1 MGDIFGG
8 GDQTSTV
15 QSQQTLD
22 PFIREALQGSVQAAR
37 QVASLPYQP
46 YGGPRIAGFRPAEQ
60 QAFDILGQAAA
71 GRVGSQQ
78 LAGATQAAQRAAGYG
93 PEQFQQNVAGFM
105 SPYQQNVIDATM
117 ARLSQARA
125 EREAATQANL
135 ARAGAFGNTRRGVYE
150 AQLAGQEDLNT
161 AQTLANL
168 YQQGYGQAASLASG
182 LPGQQLAAASQLAA
196 LAPQALA
203 QEQAYAGLLSGVG
216 QQQRQMAQ
224 SNLDLAYRDFLEQ
237 RGYPVEQLRI
247 LQSGLT
253 GLPAVTSTTQTTT
266 QPGDGFLGGAA
277 NTIGI
282 LGGLNRLF
290 PGLF

>member
-1 MGDIFGG
+1 MSKGG
-8 GDQTSTV
+8 SETSTV
-15 QSQQTLD
+15 TSQQTLD
-22 PFIREALQGSVQAAR
+22 PFIRDALQRNVMAAQ
-37 QVASLPYQP
+37 QVSQLPYQP
-46 YGGPRIAGFRPAEQ
+46 YSGPRVAGFRPAEQ
-60 QAFDILGQAAA
+60 QAFDIAQQAVA

-78 LAGATQAAQRAAGYG
+78 LAGATQAAQQAAAFG

-117 ARLSQARA
+117 ARLSKARA
-125 EREAATQANL
+125 ERDAATKAQL
-135 ARAGAFGNTRRGVYE
+135 AASRAFGNTRRGVYE
-150 AQLAGQEDLNT
+150 AQLAAEQDLNT

-168 YQQGYGQAASLASG
+168 YQQGYGQAAGLAAG
-182 LPGQQLAAASQLAA
+182 LPGQRLQASQQLAA

-203 QEQAYAGLLSGVG
+203 QEQAYAGMLGGVG

-224 SNLDLAYRDFLEQ
+224 QNLELAYRDFLEQ

-253 GLPAVTSTTQTTT
+253 GLPAVTSTQQTST

-277 NTIGI
+277 NIVGI
-282 LGGLNRLF
+282 LGGLQKLGIKF
-290 PGLF
+290 